1 MHTRTSS
8 IARSI
13 VVALAAA
20 ALVAG
25 CGDDDDDEA
34 TTKPAVAAPTPTA
47 FDITATAEGKTKKAL
62 EFPATVKAGLVQMS
76 LANEDEV
83 PRSAQIFR
91 VVGDHTVD
99 DVLKIVNAEDAK
111 IPDWMQDGGGVA
123 AVDPGDLGRAM
134 HLLAPGKYVIWD
146 DEGGMGEDAPGHD
159 ELGAKGEFTVTGP
172 AVDAQLPRMPYTVTA
187 TDLGEGDDKKYD
199 FEFEGGLRAGRNS
212 VRFENTGEELHHA
225 LFFPIAKGK
234 TIEDVEEFVKSGEE
248 AQGPPPLDFEN
259 GVGTVVIDG
268 DIAQNIT
275 LELEAG
281 KYAVLCFTSDRKGGK
296 SHAEK
301 GMIEELTIE

>member
-1 MHTRTSS
+1 M
-8 IARSI
+8 
-13 VVALAAA
+13 
-20 ALVAG
+20 AG

-34 TTKPAVAAPTPTA
+34 TTKPATAAPTPKA
-47 FDITATAEGKTKKAL
+47 FNITATAQGKTKKAL
-62 EFPATVKAGLVQMS
+62 EFPSTVRAGLVQMT
-76 LANEDEV
+76 LTNEDTV
-83 PRSAQIFR
+83 PRSAQIIR
-91 VVGDHTVD
+91 VEGNHTVD
-99 DVLKIVNAEDAK
+99 EVLKIVNAEEAAK

-123 AVDPGDLGRAM
+123 AVKPRDMGRAM

-146 DEGGMGEDAPGHD
+146 DEGGMDEDAPGHA

-172 AVDAQLPRMPYTVTA
+172 AVDAQLPRQPKTVTA

-199 FEFEGGLRAGRNS
+199 FEFEGGLAAGKND

-234 TIEDVEEFVKSGEE
+234 TFKDVEAAFTSGEE
-248 AQGPPPLDFEN
+248 PQGPPPVDFQN
-259 GVGTVVIDG
+259 AVGTVVIDG

-275 LELEAG
+275 LELKAG
-281 KYAVLCFTSDRKGGK
+281 KYAVVCFISDRDGGK